1 MSSERRITIIGGG
14 LAGPLL
20 ACLLAD
26 DGHDVAV
33 LEQRGDP
40 RAAGYEGGRSI
51 NLALSARGI
60 EALDRIELKQQVL
73 DEAVPMR
80 GRMMHDRDGNRAFSP
95 YSIIPGE
102 AINSVSRGGLNCTL
116 LDAAES
122 RPNVQLHFGVEC
134 SIDVEQASVT
144 WTNAD
149 GTSVSRS
156 ADLVVGADGAGSAVR
171 EAMCSHG
178 SIKARTDFIDSGY
191 KELSIP
197 PGPGGSFQLEN
208 DALHIWPRGRYMMI
222 ALPNADGSF
231 TCTCFW
237 PLEGEASFEE
247 VSTADSVMDFFQV
260 HFPDAV
266 PLMPDLVDEYQ
277 ANPVGPLGT
286 VRCSSY
292 HHDDTAVLV
301 GDAAH
306 AIVPFFGQG
315 MNAAFQD
322 CLRLADSLREH
333 ADLGEALVHYDR
345 TQRPDGEA
353 IAEFSLENFIE
364 MQDKTASRLFRFKQR
379 IRKRLN
385 RMFPKFYVPRY
396 NLVSFTTIPY
406 SKIQKHLIVRQ
417 LALVGVLL
425 VLVVVV
431 KLIILRIRGTI

>member
-1 MSSERRITIIGGG
+1 MSSQRRITIIGGG

-33 LEQRGDP
+33 LEQRDDP
-40 RAAGYEGGRSI
+40 RKAGYEGGRSI
-51 NLALSARGI
+51 NLALSARGL
-60 EALDRIELKQQVL
+60 EALDRIGLKQQVL
-73 DEAVPMR
+73 DQAIPMG
-80 GRMMHDRDGNRAFSP
+80 GRMMHDLEGRRTFSP
-95 YSIIPGE
+95 YSVIPGE
-102 AINSVSRGGLNCTL
+102 AINSVSRGGLNCML

-122 RPNVQLHFGVEC
+122 HRNVQLHFGVEC
-134 SIDVEQASVT
+134 SINVVQAGVA
-144 WTNAD
+144 WTNRD
-149 GTSVSRS
+149 GTSESRD

-171 EAMCSHG
+171 EAMRATG
-178 SIKARTDFIDSGY
+178 SMEACTDFIDSGY

-197 PGPGGSFQLEN
+197 AGPGGSFLLEN
-208 DALHIWPRGRYMMI
+208 DALHIWPRGQFMMI

-237 PLEGEASFEE
+237 PLDGEASFEA
-247 VSTADSVMDFFQV
+247 VDTPDAIMDFFQS

-266 PLMPDLVDEYQ
+266 PLMPDLVDDYLS
-277 ANPVGPLGT
+277 NPVGPLGT

-292 HHDDTAVLV
+292 HHGGTAVLV

-322 CLRLADSLREH
+322 CLHLAEELREH
-333 ADLGEALVHYDR
+333 EALPDALVEYDR

-353 IAEFSLENFIE
+353 IAEFSLENFVE
-364 MQDKTASRLFRFKQR
+364 MRDKTASRLFRFRQR
-379 IRKRLN
+379 MRKRLN
-385 RMFPKFYVPRY
+385 HMVPKFYVPRY

-406 SKIQKHLIVRQ
+406 AKVQKHLIVRQ
-417 LALVGVLL
+417 LCLAGVLL
-425 VLVVVV
+425 GLVVVV
-431 KLIILRIRGTI
+431 ILIILRIRGTI

>member
-1 MSSERRITIIGGG
+1 MSSQRRITIIGGG

-40 RAAGYEGGRSI
+40 RKAGYEGGRSI
-51 NLALSARGI
+51 NLALSARGL
-60 EALDRIELKQQVL
+60 EALDRIGLKRHVL
-73 DEAVPMR
+73 DQAIPMR
-80 GRMMHDRDGNRAFSP
+80 GRMMHDREGNQAFSP

-102 AINSVSRGGLNCTL
+102 AINSVSRGGLNCML
-116 LDAAES
+116 LDAAAS
-122 RPNVQLHFGVEC
+122 RRNVQLHFEIEC
-134 SIDVEQASVT
+134 SINVEQASVA
-144 WTNAD
+144 WTNRD
-149 GTSVSRS
+149 GTSESRD

-171 EAMCSHG
+171 EAMRVLG
-178 SIKARTDFIDSGY
+178 SIESCTDFIDSGY
-191 KELSIP
+191 KELSIQA
-197 PGPGGSFQLEN
+197 GPDGSFQLEH
-208 DALHIWPRGRYMMI
+208 DALHIWPRGRFMMI

-237 PLEGEASFEE
+237 PLEGESSFEKVDTPE
-247 VSTADSVMDFFQV
+247 AIMDFFQS

-266 PLMPDLVDEYQ
+266 PLMHDLVDDYQ
-277 ANPVGPLGT
+277 SNPVGPLGT

-292 HHDDTAVLV
+292 HHGATTVLV

-322 CLRLADSLREH
+322 CLRLAESLREH
-333 ADLGEALVHYDR
+333 DDLLDALVEYDR
-345 TQRPDGEA
+345 TQRPDGKA
-353 IAEFSLENFIE
+353 IAEFSLENFVE
-364 MQDKTASRLFRFKQR
+364 MRDKTASRLFRLKQR
-379 IRKRLN
+379 LRKRMN

-406 SKIQKHLIVRQ
+406 AKVRRHVIVRQ
-417 LALVGVLL
+417 LWLVGVLL
-425 VLVVVV
+425 GLLIVV
-431 KLIILRIRGTI
+431 KLITLRIRGTI